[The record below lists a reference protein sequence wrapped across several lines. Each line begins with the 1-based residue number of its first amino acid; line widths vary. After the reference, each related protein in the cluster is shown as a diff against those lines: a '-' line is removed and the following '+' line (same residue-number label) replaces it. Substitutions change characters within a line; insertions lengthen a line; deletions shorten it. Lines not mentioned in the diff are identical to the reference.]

1 MRVHGGLP
9 PRKTFLGRA
18 VSALGD
24 SSSSEAA
31 SGQEEEHIL
40 KAEASNDLTSQ
51 LLALA
56 PLRTDPGHTAKHS
69 TAQRVRCLT
78 ARARMNG

>member
-1 MRVHGGLP
+1 MRDHGGLP
-9 PRKTFLGRA
+9 PRKMFLGRA

-31 SGQEEEHIL
+31 SGQEEEQIS

-51 LLALA
+51 LLALLA
-56 PLRTDPGHTAKHS
+56 SRRTDPGNTAKHI
-69 TAQRVRCLT
+69 TAQHSALD
-78 ARARMNG
+78 A